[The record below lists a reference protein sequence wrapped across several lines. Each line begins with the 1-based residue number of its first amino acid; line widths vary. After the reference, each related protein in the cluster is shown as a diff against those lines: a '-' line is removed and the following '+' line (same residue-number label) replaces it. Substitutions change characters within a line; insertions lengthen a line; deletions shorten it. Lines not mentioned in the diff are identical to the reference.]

1 MSEHERPWQVLGR
14 ETIYTSEWINLH
26 RDDVR
31 LPDGS
36 VIQGHHVL
44 DFPRLVVVVVPIG
57 EDGRILMIE
66 HYRFI
71 TDTTGWE
78 VPAGGTD
85 FSTEEVALAAMR
97 ELREE
102 TGYEAEQLDL
112 IGQFYPSNGISNQT
126 AYVYA
131 GRGLRKVGEV
141 EDTNE
146 VQRMAWFSQAE
157 VRQLI
162 ATNQVQDGIS
172 LTALLW
178 FLFEQSNR

>member
-44 DFPRLVVVVVPIG
+44 DFPRLVVVVVLIS

-102 TGYEAEQLDL
+102 TGYEAEQLNL
-112 IGQFYPSNGISNQT
+112 IGSFYPSNGISNQT
-126 AYVYA
+126 AFVYA

-146 VQRMAWFSQAE
+146 VQRMAWFSLAE